1 MSTSYL
7 YSEAIQSPISIGVDI
22 KGRNMFSLNFRCQ
35 SNGLPS
41 TFEDDVLS
49 RLISAGLV
57 TSGTTAFIGP
67 NATLPDGAGPFIL
80 LRDTGGSAP
89 FETHNMDVYANLSL
103 QIVVY
108 AANYVSGRSLAN
120 RIWTTLNGKY
130 NFTT

>member
-1 MSTSYL
+1 MSTFYT
-7 YSEAIQSPISIGVDI
+7 YSEAVQNPIAVGVDI
-22 KGRNMFSLNFRCQ
+22 KGRKMFSFNFRCQ
-35 SNGLPS
+35 SLGLP
-41 TFEDDVLS
+41 TDLEDDMLAILS
-49 RLISAGLV
+49 SAGLV
-57 TSGTTAFIGP
+57 IPNVTAFGS
-67 NATLPDGAGPFIL
+67 NATLPDEDGPFIL

-108 AANYVSGRSLAN
+108 AANYVAGRSLAN